1 MEKMSVAL
9 EYDHKAFYLGT
20 AKTLTLGFKYGFMD
34 KADLGLF
41 LTDVSASNALMLKG
55 TYFF

>member
-1 MEKMSVAL
+1 MSVAL